1 MTDIW
6 ILWQV
11 AWVDGYSNSIDF
23 CLPFGPSMAL
33 ISSLSST
40 FQSVKDTQAPPHL
53 FLITSYYY
61 RNNIS
66 SFYTIRK
73 DKWAKVEQTMFLRRI
88 CISILHT
95 LVYILSHKMYV
106 IIYIINDVI
115 LYQLKNLL
123 FYLSIS
129 IFPFQYIF
137 NFSTIYTI
145 FRFPQL
151 LQTYS
156 HYIKI
161 AFLPSCQYLSAK
173 TLMSLIFC
181 REVNP
186 LPRG

>member
-1 MTDIW
+1 MFVFCDKRTGWKEFISVFLLDHLW
-6 ILWQV
+6 PYHHPSVLLSDQSGTLKLPCILFV
-11 AWVDGYSNSIDF
+11 IVS
-23 CLPFGPSMAL
+23 
-33 ISSLSST
+33 
-40 FQSVKDTQAPPHL
+40 
-53 FLITSYYY
+53 YY

-95 LVYILSHKMYV
+95 LVYILPHKMYV

-123 FYLSIS
+123 FYSSIS

-137 NFSTIYTI
+137 NFSTVYTI

-186 LPRG
+186 LPRGP